1 MVYNGYFFRWCPI
14 YPKWDSYQPLCSDR
28 THIFSMTS
36 LGCVI
41 IYHGKKSDQL
51 PTPNVGQQS
60 VYPLVN
66 VYETMERSTFFMGK
80 STISMA
86 IFNSYV
92 TNYQRVSWGL
102 LRTINPEDHPM
113 PSPVEALLCGIMNKG
128 VLVLVR
134 GERLQVL
141 INWINC
147 PALHKTHPGAVHMGL
162 VPNFRDGT
170 LWLCQNSY
178 WKWPLIVDFPIKN
191 GDFQ

>member
-113 PSPVEALLCGIMNKG
+113 PSPVELCFAL
-128 VLVLVR
+128 R
-134 GERLQVL
+134 HHEQRRSR
-141 INWINC
+141 
-147 PALHKTHPGAVHMGL
+147 PRPRRALASPDQLDQLPGASQNPPWCCSHGTCSEFSGWYPL
-162 VPNFRDGT
+162 VM
-170 LWLCQNSY
+170 S
-178 WKWPLIVDFPIKN
+178 K
-191 GDFQ
+191 